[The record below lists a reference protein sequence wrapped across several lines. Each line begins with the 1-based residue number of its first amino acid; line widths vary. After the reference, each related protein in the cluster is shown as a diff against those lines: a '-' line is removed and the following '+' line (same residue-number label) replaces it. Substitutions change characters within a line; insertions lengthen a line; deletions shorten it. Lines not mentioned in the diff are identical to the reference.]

1 MPRAG
6 LTTAR
11 VVDAALELVDDDGL
25 EGLTLTR
32 LADAVGVKPPSL
44 YKHVDGLAGLVEL
57 AAVAA
62 TDQLA
67 DALRDAAVGRS
78 GDDAIAALAQAYR
91 GWVLA
96 NPQRYALVPVA
107 PPPVG
112 TPLAAA
118 GERIVAVVVAVL
130 RSQDLDDDAAIHAT
144 RCLRAA
150 VHGFTSL
157 EAAGGFG
164 LPVDL
169 DQTFDALVA
178 MVLAGVHDLAG
189 T

>member
-1 MPRAG
+1 M
-6 LTTAR
+6 
-11 VVDAALELVDDDGL
+11 
-25 EGLTLTR
+25 
-32 LADAVGVKPPSL
+32 
-44 YKHVDGLAGLVEL
+44 
-57 AAVAA
+57 
-62 TDQLA
+62 
-67 DALRDAAVGRS
+67 RDCKASGGR
-78 GDDAIAALAQAYR
+78 
-91 GWVLA
+91 
-96 NPQRYALVPVA
+96 
-107 PPPVG
+107 G